1 MPLPAHR
8 CRLVQAP
15 VKTVMAPDL
24 SLRGAKR
31 RGNLSRGLP
40 RWTGHR
46 RTCVLTD
53 LTVAALP
60 ERHVRDNSTAGGRWC
75 TAAPPDVSL
84 CGARRRGALR
94 AKREEVPLGCNLAV
108 PGRIT
113 GKPRRKRNCLPEI
126 APQGHFL
133 ALRAQGAT
141 SAVGLLAMTHQ
152 GGAVVHQSTSAVEL
166 PCTRRSLSA
175 ATDAIGACHCIDTQ
189 RESPV
194 QRRARHA
201 AHPQRAID
209 VPPVFHHQ
217 FPGIIPLAGA
227 YI

>member
-1 MPLPAHR
+1 MHR
-8 CRLVQAP
+8 CTTLMCHCEEAN
-15 VKTVMAPDL
+15 
-24 SLRGAKR
+24 GR
-31 RGNLSRGLP
+31 RGNLAGHG
-40 RWTGHR
+40 WMTGYLR
-46 RTCVLTD
+46 RNRNC
-53 LTVAALP
+53 LP
-60 ERHVRDNSTAGGRWC
+60 EIATTPAGSRNDKSGSLTPMNLCLKYASLQGAQGTPLQTQSVC
-75 TAAPPDVSL
+75 TFLSSI
-84 CGARRRGALR
+84 CTNC
-94 AKREEVPLGCNLAV
+94 E
-108 PGRIT
+108 
-113 GKPRRKRNCLPEI
+113 CLPEI

-194 QRRARHA
+194 QRRARQA

-209 VPPVFHHQ
+209 VPPVFRHQ
-217 FPGIIPLAGA
+217 FPGIIPLTGA

>member
-75 TAAPPDVSL
+75 TTEPPDVSL
-84 CGARRRGALR
+84 RGGRRLTWQSCSTRLNRGKAIGKNAAAFPRLPR
-94 AKREEVPLGCNLAV
+94 PLWG
-108 PGRIT
+108 
-113 GKPRRKRNCLPEI
+113 
-126 APQGHFL
+126 
-133 ALRAQGAT
+133 
-141 SAVGLLAMTHQ
+141 LAMTNLGTCMA
-152 GGAVVHQSTSAVEL
+152 GGTASKF
-166 PCTRRSLSA
+166 
-175 ATDAIGACHCIDTQ
+175 ATANGAQ
-189 RESPV
+189 
-194 QRRARHA
+194 
-201 AHPQRAID
+201 
-209 VPPVFHHQ
+209 
-217 FPGIIPLAGA
+217 
-227 YI
+227 